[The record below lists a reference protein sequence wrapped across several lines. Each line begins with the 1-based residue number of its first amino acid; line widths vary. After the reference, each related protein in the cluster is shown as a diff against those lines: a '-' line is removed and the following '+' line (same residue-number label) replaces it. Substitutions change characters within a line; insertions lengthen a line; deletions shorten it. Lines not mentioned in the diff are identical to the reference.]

1 MISNDDN
8 VNGDKNQE
16 DKKRV
21 NRVDDINKKE
31 LEEKL
36 SKNTIIR
43 IEHAI
48 EIARDKYWKYIQQS
62 CEKYGLDIKLV
73 LAIGARES
81 DWGLGLKPVGEKG
94 TGDWHFRPYSTKTR
108 IAGMPGDGLGY
119 GRGLMQ
125 IDYDWHAFARSGKWY
140 RAEDNIGY
148 AVWYLAMNRRVLSKF
163 VGEMY
168 IEDALIASYNL
179 GLTGILKL
187 FHSNKLHYDNYT
199 SNGDYVKWIK
209 GAMIIGHKIERE
221 MKFVGRRMRARA

>member
-1 MISNDDN
+1 MISKDDN
-8 VNGDKNQE
+8 VNSDKNQE
-16 DKKRV
+16 DKKIV
-21 NRVDDINKKE
+21 GEGVDAYEEKSK
-31 LEEKL
+31 EKL
-36 SKNTIIR
+36 SKNTMVR
-43 IEHAI
+43 IERAV
-48 EIARDKYWKYIQQS
+48 EIARDKYWKYIWQS
-62 CEKYGLDIKLV
+62 CEKYCIDIKLV

-108 IAGMPGDGLGY
+108 VAGMPGDGLGY

-179 GLTGILKL
+179 GLNRVLKL
-187 FHSNKLHYDNYT
+187 FHSNKLRYDNYT

-209 GAMIIGHKIERE
+209 EAMIIGHRVERE
-221 MKFVGRRMRARA
+221 MKFIGRRVRAKV

>member
-1 MISNDDN
+1 MISKDDN
-8 VNGDKNQE
+8 VDSDKNQE
-16 DKKRV
+16 DKKIV
-21 NRVDDINKKE
+21 GEGVDAY
-31 LEEKL
+31 EEK
-36 SKNTIIR
+36 SKEKLPKNILVQ
-43 IEHAI
+43 IERAI
-48 EIARDKYWKYIQQS
+48 GIARDKYWKYIQQS
-62 CEKYGLDIKLV
+62 CEKYCIDIKLI

-125 IDYDWHAFARSGKWY
+125 IDYDWHEFARSGKWY

-179 GLTGILKL
+179 GLTGVLKL
-187 FHSNKLHYDNYT
+187 IHSNRLHYDNYT
-199 SNGDYVKWIK
+199 SNGNYVKWVEE
-209 GAMIIGHKIERE
+209 AMIIGHKIERE
-221 MKFVGRRMRARA
+221 MKFIGRRVRAKV